1 MKIITILSLYIT
13 ASLSLAHSTLSYKE
27 RGDAF
32 AYDYS
37 EICANDANC
46 DLILVNRIP
55 QNINLWLDTLRYPTI
70 LSSAPPETF
79 LPQLPSRVTAANY
92 FGFASETDQNI
103 HFYYHPLEKFS
114 SQADAN
120 AFTYDY
126 SGLCADIP
134 NCYPSMKNLPEID
147 NNSQFPPMPLRI
159 GESVS
164 TCGASFGSNFS
175 FVIAGADGRQIINSN
190 KKIDEYE
197 TIYNKYSALG
207 FSSETYANAYLNIL
221 DPIPSPQIS
230 SLGSLRSIIFGFN
243 ISINQDASIIEIQQN
258 QYMLGFGAKKVK
270 QLGQIINPKL
280 LNIFTIQQL
289 QDSRDQVVFA
299 QPYIIIPKMFKVSKD
314 TTIAFIQSLFAFTS
328 SNTNSLANEFR
339 KCSHPIQPFMN
350 ITQQP
355 NNQLVFARKF
365 TLLYEYANKKLC
377 PQVFQLNF
385 IYLIPIQTPSK
396 IYAQTNPDGSYNI
409 VNQNKNEEQA
419 FICPKI
425 PDEIRSITDLE
436 KTHGC
441 QQFKL
446 APSNSIEIKLKE

>member
-1 MKIITILSLYIT
+1 MKIITILSLCLT
-13 ASLSLAHSTLSYKE
+13 APLSFVHSQILDKT
-27 RGDAF
+27 
-32 AYDYS
+32 
-37 EICANDANC
+37 ND
-46 DLILVNRIP
+46 D
-55 QNINLWLDTLRYPTI
+55 
-70 LSSAPPETF
+70 
-79 LPQLPSRVTAANY
+79 
-92 FGFASETDQNI
+92 
-103 HFYYHPLEKFS
+103 
-114 SQADAN
+114 
-120 AFTYDY
+120 AFTYDD

-147 NNSQFPPMPLRI
+147 DNSQLPPMPLRV

-164 TCGASFGSNFS
+164 ACGASFGSNFS
-175 FVIAGADGRQIINSN
+175 FVVLGADGKPIHPD

-197 TIYNKYSALG
+197 AIYNKYSALG
-207 FSSETYANAYLNIL
+207 FSSETDANAYLNIL

-230 SLGSLRSIIFGFN
+230 SLGSLRSIIFDFN

-280 LNIFTIQQL
+280 LNIFTMQQL

-339 KCSHPIQPFMN
+339 ECSHPIQPFMN

-365 TLLYEYANKKLC
+365 TLLYEHANKKLC

-385 IYLIPIQTPSK
+385 IYLIPIQTSSK
-396 IYAQTNPDGSYNI
+396 IYAQTNQDGSYSI
-409 VNQNKNEEQA
+409 MNQNNNEEQA

-425 PDEIRSITDLE
+425 PDEIRSTEDLE
-436 KTHGC
+436 KKHGC

-446 APSNSIEIKLKE
+446 APSSSMEININ